1 MGSRHVPRPAVHVDE
16 SAICTGLANV
26 VRVFISETAVLAVLA
41 VYIVVEDVTRLTH
54 VVRRAAADVTA
65 TATRAVPRVAVSSGE
80 RAMTAAADV
89 APTAV

>member
-1 MGSRHVPRPAVHVDE
+1 M
-16 SAICTGLANV
+16 GLANV

-41 VYIVVEDVTRLTH
+41 VVIEDVTRLTH